1 MNVFGNIGQ
10 SARKSKWGVMPLLE
24 LFWLFFME
32 KAPDSV

>member
-1 MNVFGNIGQ
+1 MNVFGNIGP
-10 SARKSKWGVMPLLE
+10 SSRNHGWGGMPLLE